1 MKFGITNLSQSLDN
15 GQNST
20 ERISNFRVSG
30 QFLVNVNC
38 PNSWSSDDIDMKL
51 GTVIKLD
58 KRNKTTSKN
67 LKVTS
72 LPFFQFMANLNQ
84 FGSWIPSDQSVKLKF
99 LLTVTSYLTK
109 TENRTKESATQVT
122 LLLWGKVLFLPKTAD
137 FLQKTLTSAKI
148 WEPWY

>member
-20 ERISNFRVSG
+20 GGISNFRVSG

-109 TENRTKESATQVT
+109 NENRTKESATQVT
-122 LLLWGKVLFLPKTAD
+122 LLLWGKVLFFPKIAD
-137 FLQKTLTSAKI
+137 FLQKTPTSAKI

>member
-1 MKFGITNLSQSLDN
+1 
-15 GQNST
+15 
-20 ERISNFRVSG
+20 
-30 QFLVNVNC
+30 
-38 PNSWSSDDIDMKL
+38 MKL

-67 LKVTS
+67 LKMTS

-122 LLLWGKVLFLPKTAD
+122 LLL
-137 FLQKTLTSAKI
+137 
-148 WEPWY
+148 